1 MWTSTVTHLSLTLIW
16 NQATFELFRHDYDG
30 DDVDGIDCIE
40 VVRFYSSYTTSKSTP
55 NKLRFWSGL
64 VNSELE
70 YD

>member
-16 NQATFELFRHDYDG
+16 NQATFELFGHDYDG
-30 DDVDGIDCIE
+30 DDVDGIDCKE
-40 VVRFYSSYTTSKSTP
+40 VVRFYSSYNTSKSTP
-55 NKLRFWSGL
+55 KKLRFWSGL